1 MFDKKK
7 YSSERKVTNV
17 EKNYEEFLMAMAEKY
32 KDHWVGCSPGDPG
45 DGHPAPDHLGT
56 KILTIYQQHND
67 RHCLAFSLAS
77 ALFHNGF
84 VLQCLPRQR
93 NSFTCFLLTE
103 QYPVKLCDPV
113 TPKRNRHERVVQNA
127 IDMKLRQHIENYARP
142 HCRHCLGCCYKLDMA
157 TL

>member
-1 MFDKKK
+1 MIRDNVISLSKHLNLTRKNICQTEKSPMFDKKK

-17 EKNYEEFLMAMAEKY
+17 EKNYDEFLIAMAEKY

-45 DGHPAPDHLGT
+45 DGHPAPDHLAT

-93 NSFTCFLLTE
+93 NSFTCFRLTE
-103 QYPVKLCDPV
+103 QYPVFWNSWKILC
-113 TPKRNRHERVVQNA
+113 PK
-127 IDMKLRQHIENYARP
+127 
-142 HCRHCLGCCYKLDMA
+142 
-157 TL
+157 